1 MYGWKEMKATEG
13 EGRQSVFC
21 ESPESALGIH
31 RLVHGGESGANRGV
45 SFDRM

>member
-1 MYGWKEMKATEG
+1 MCGWKEMKEM
-13 EGRQSVFC
+13 EEEERQSVFC

-31 RLVHGGESGANRGV
+31 RLVHGDESGANRGV